1 MTQDIQQTAVV
12 AIFDSRSAAEHALV
26 ALNQEGVDMKRLS
39 IFDKDFH
46 SGQRPNCGLGTE
58 QFFVLVHGTAEMIVH
73 ARAVLGTTGSSHL
86 GTPVASYGSHVS
98 TELGMG

>member
-12 AIFDSRSAAEHALV
+12 AVFDSRSDAEDALV
-26 ALNQEGVDMKRLS
+26 ALNQEGVAMKRLS
-39 IFDKDFH
+39 IFDKD
-46 SGQRPNCGLGTE
+46 SYRGQNPIGSSRPE
-58 QFFVLVHGTAEMIVH
+58 QFFVLVHGTAEMIVY

>member
-1 MTQDIQQTAVV
+1 MQQTAVV
-12 AIFDSRSAAEHALV
+12 AIFDSRSTAENALV

-46 SGQRPNCGLGTE
+46 PVQNPSGSLGTK

-86 GTPVASYGSHVS
+86 RSLVSSRGPRVATG
-98 TELGMG
+98 LGLG

>member
-1 MTQDIQQTAVV
+1 MLGRRCALSIIRDGQGVVMTQDIQRTAVV
-12 AIFDSRSAAEHALV
+12 A
-26 ALNQEGVDMKRLS
+26 

-46 SGQRPNCGLGTE
+46 SGQHPNGCLGSK

-86 GTPVASYGSHVS
+86 RTLVSSRGSHVV
-98 TELGMG
+98 TGLGMG

>member
-12 AIFDSRSAAEHALV
+12 ASFDSRSGAEHALV
-26 ALNQEGVDMKRLS
+26 ALNEEGVNIKRLS

-46 SGQRPNCGLGTE
+46 SEQHPNGCIRSK

-86 GTPVASYGSHVS
+86 RTPVASYGSHVS
-98 TELGMG
+98 NGLGMS

>member
-12 AIFDSRSAAEHALV
+12 AIFDSRSGAEDAVV

-39 IFDKDFH
+39 IVDKDFH
-46 SGQRPNCGLGTE
+46 TEQHPNESLRTE

-73 ARAVLGTTGSSHL
+73 ARAVLGTTGFSHL
-86 GTPVASYGSHVS
+86 RTLVPSHGSHLAIG
-98 TELGMG
+98 LGMG

>member
-1 MTQDIQQTAVV
+1 MTQDTQQTAAV
-12 AIFDSRSAAEHALV
+12 AIFDSRSGAEDAVV

-39 IFDKDFH
+39 IFGKDTEQHTNGSF
-46 SGQRPNCGLGTE
+46 GTK

-86 GTPVASYGSHVS
+86 RTLVSNHGSHVA
-98 TELGMG
+98 TGLGMG